1 MFLNMTLF
9 KMFSPNTLLRRTC
22 CHQVRRHQ
30 HARVYC
36 SVLAASHLS
45 YMHPCILRISCIREL
60 RTQHACH
67 THVLAP
73 TIHTHTACS
82 VCVHTWHCAH
92 WSWNMHADDV
102 ADHRLA
108 HVWGHACC
116 RQRSA
121 ERFAPCAS
129 RDVGHYVFD
138 FIQFN
143 AGAFFHWHLII
154 SLMHL
159 RYNKHSSTWQ

>member
-1 MFLNMTLF
+1 
-9 KMFSPNTLLRRTC
+9 MFSPNTLLRRTR

-30 HARVYC
+30 RARVYC

-45 YMHPCILRISCIREL
+45 CM
-60 RTQHACH
+60 HACMH
-67 THVLAP
+67 ASCGFLTYVSCALNTLATRMRLHP
-73 TIHTHTACS
+73 PFTHTACS

-92 WSWNMHADDV
+92 WLRNMHADGV

-108 HVWGHACC
+108 HAWGHACC
-116 RQRSA
+116 RQRST

-143 AGAFFHWHLII
+143 AGAFFHRHLII